1 MKILMVSMNSIHFR
15 RWVTQLEDSGH
26 EVYWFDIK
34 DQGYIPSLSWIQ
46 QITDWKKGFLKK
58 KGRYF
63 LKRKFPKLYQRLSEK
78 FDVKISIGF
87 AKAVEEIQPDII
99 HSFAL
104 YTTCVPMYE
113 VMKTNTIPW
122 VYSSWGSDLFNKS
135 NKPDYDITVPKILKR
150 VDYLFADCHRDFK
163 IASANGFKGQ
173 FLGVFPGGGGYHLEA
188 LKKYIQPVEKRNIIL
203 VKGYENELG
212 KASVVLNAVRILDLP
227 EKMKVVVYGSTPA
240 LQQAFQ
246 EEETGFQF
254 LSAIPHKA
262 LFELMG
268 ASLISIGNSISDGM
282 PNTLLEAICLGAF
295 PIQSNPGGA
304 SEDVISSSENGLLI
318 EEPLQ
323 EKHIASLI
331 KTALENKEMIHNAFT
346 LNSVKAAKELEY
358 MKIKKRVVKAYNS
371 IQ

>member
-34 DQGYIPSLSWIQ
+34 DQGYIPSLSWVQ
-46 QITDWKKGFLKK
+46 QIIDWKKRFLKK
-58 KGRYF
+58 RGRYF
-63 LKRKFPKLYQRLSEK
+63 IKSKLPILYQNLSNT
-78 FDVKISIGF
+78 FDVPVDTAF
-87 AKAVEEIQPDII
+87 TKALRDIKPDVV

-104 YTTCVPMYE
+104 YTTCVPIYE

-122 VYSSWGSDLFNKS
+122 IYSSWGSDLFNKS
-135 NKPDYDITVPKILKR
+135 NKPDYDITVPKILNR
-150 VDYLFADCHRDFK
+150 VDYLFTDCKRDFN
-163 IASANGFKGQ
+163 IASAHGFKGE
-173 FLGVFPGGGGYHLEA
+173 FLGVFPGGGGYRLET
-188 LKKYIQPVEKRNIIL
+188 LKKYIKPVEERNIIL
-203 VKGYENELG
+203 IKGYENELG
-212 KASVVLNAVRILDLP
+212 KASVVLNALHTLDLP
-227 EKMKVVVYGSTPA
+227 EKMKVVVYGSSPK
-240 LQQAFQ
+240 LQEAFLGG
-246 EEETGFQF
+246 TTAFQF
-254 LSAIPHKA
+254 LPSIPHEA

-268 ASLISIGNSISDGM
+268 KSLISIGNSISDGM

-304 SEDVISSSENGLLI
+304 SEDIISSSENGLLI

-323 EKHIASLI
+323 EKHIAFLI
-331 KTALENKEMIHNAFT
+331 KTALENKEMIHNAYT
-346 LNSVKAAKELEY
+346 LNSVIAAKELDY